1 MFLLSVVFLLGV
13 NIVGKPNRQDEER
26 FAKIQDRI
34 YKTTPE
40 GREILKKNQKMKPEV
55 NERLSSKNLEDSVL
69 GYSQK
74 AGKDKIYPI
83 GWAASEKNVRAGSE
97 KKGNRWRINFYFQ
110 DIQKQYLTAEWE
122 YNKETGQLYPFEFQ
136 NAPLFWAKPKRK
148 VRN

>member
-1 MFLLSVVFLLGV
+1 VLE
-13 NIVGKPNRQDEER
+13 NRTGRMKRGSLKSRIASIKLHLKD
-26 FAKIQDRI
+26 AK
-34 YKTTPE
+34 YS
-40 GREILKKNQKMKPEV
+40 KKNQKMKPEV